1 MSSDCFGASR
11 TGCDPA
17 DLFERF
23 ELCHK
28 KGESRWLSS
37 LMRKRFTATSPA
49 SFDEVWRTKT
59 LRTDLIPVKKVL
71 TSQVSDGQAIG
82 PACRSRRLD
91 AASSEGSCA
100 SS

>member
-1 MSSDCFGASR
+1 MTRMDAPDWQPSLASHLVAMSS
-11 TGCDPA
+11 
-17 DLFERF
+17 
-23 ELCHK
+23 
-28 KGESRWLSS
+28 
-37 LMRKRFTATSPA
+37 
-49 SFDEVWRTKT
+49 
-59 LRTDLIPVKKVL
+59 IPVKKVL